1 MNVEFG
7 THPVNPF
14 LNVTA
19 VQTEEKKIRRCKTQ
33 VVPLR
38 AAQWT
43 TSTCKLS
50 HFA

>member
-19 VQTEEKKIRRCKTQ
+19 VQTEEKKIRQCKTQ
-33 VVPLR
+33 GGP
-38 AAQWT
+38 
-43 TSTCKLS
+43 SESCS
-50 HFA
+50 MDHFHLQT